1 MKFRTIGSF
10 KRFQPFKRWRS
21 VQAGRTCFP
30 SRLLSFAVAV
40 FVLAFVHPAA
50 AQLRKLNI
58 AYTATSPYQ
67 APVIIAREAGFFKKH
82 GLDVSLILTPG
93 GSLGFQAMMGGDVA
107 MVLADGSAA
116 VSSSVAGADVV
127 IVASLLNTFPYSL
140 ISLPEIKKVD
150 QLIGG
155 KVAISRFG
163 SATDVSVKMALSKV
177 GLNPEKD
184 VTILQIGT
192 QTARVAALQ
201 SKNVQATI
209 ITPPFTLTARKM
221 GYNTLIDMAQMN
233 IPFELTALL
242 TRRSYIKAQRENVA
256 AVIEAVAEAIHFY
269 KREKEPSIKIISKY
283 LQTTDREALEE
294 TYREIALK
302 VVPEKPYPT
311 LPGIQTIIDELAQ
324 KNPKLK
330 TAKPE
335 DFVDIS
341 FIKRLDDERF
351 FDRLY
356 QR

>member
-1 MKFRTIGSF
+1 MDFRN
-10 KRFQPFKRWRS
+10 R
-21 VQAGRTCFP
+21 
-30 SRLLSFAVAV
+30 AVV
-40 FVLAFVHPAA
+40 FFISLFVLCGPGSPVE

-67 APVIIAREAGFFKKH
+67 APLIIAKDAGFFKKH
-82 GLDVSLILTPG
+82 GLDVASILTPG
-93 GSLGFQAMMGGDVA
+93 GSLGFQAMMGGDVS

-116 VSSSVAGADVV
+116 VTSSLAGADIV
-127 IVASLLNTFPYSL
+127 IIASFLNTFPYSL

-150 QLIGG
+150 QLVGG

-163 SATDVSVKMALSKV
+163 SATDLSVRMALAKV
-177 GLNPEKD
+177 GLAEKD
-184 VTILQIGT
+184 VILLQIGT

-221 GYNTLIDMAQMN
+221 GYNTLIDMAQLN

-242 TRRSYIKAQRENVA
+242 TTRVFIKSQHDMVA
-256 AVIEAVAEAIHFY
+256 SVIAALAEAIHFY
-269 KREKEPSIKIISKY
+269 KTEKEPSIKILSKY

-302 VVPEKPYPT
+302 VIPEKPYPT
-311 LPGIQTIIDELAQ
+311 LPGIRTILNELGV
-324 KNPKLK
+324 KNPKAK
-330 TAKPE
+330 ASKPE
-335 DFVDIS
+335 DFVDSS
-341 FIKRLDDERF
+341 FVKKLDDEKF

-356 QR
+356 KR